1 MNPNRIRY
9 MIEEA
14 TVMLKRQKGATA
26 ISVLIMGLS
35 LLILVI
41 FLLVTLNI
49 AVMIERAS
57 EELRVYV
64 YLEEGVGRD
73 DSREIQLR
81 LLGMTGVDEVVFVS
95 RDEALSHFREAL
107 GEESDLLDALDRNP
121 LPDAYRLKMKQGAMR
136 SEVLER
142 MSRDIME
149 LQGVEEVRYGRRWFE
164 RGERLVR
171 GFYVADLVLGL
182 IIFLSVAFVISNTV
196 RLILLYRR
204 RTIDIMKLV
213 GAPNSYIRV
222 PIIIEGALQGAA
234 AALIALGLSWIVFL
248 FANRYFPG
256 LSFFGVQAVIV
267 FTLFCAL
274 LGAVGS
280 YAAMRR
286 FLKL

>member
-1 MNPNRIRY
+1 

-49 AVMIERAS
+49 AIMIERAS

-73 DSREIQLR
+73 ESREIQLR

-95 RDEALSHFREAL
+95 RDEALTQFREAL
-107 GEESDLLDALDRNP
+107 GEGSDLLDALDRNP

-136 SEVLER
+136 SEILER
-142 MSRDIME
+142 MSLDIME
-149 LQGVEEVRYGRRWFE
+149 WQGVEEVRYGRRWFE
-164 RGERLVR
+164 RGERLVH

-182 IIFLSVAFVISNTV
+182 IIFLSVVFVISNTV

-204 RTIDIMKLV
+204 RTVDIMKLV
-213 GAPNSYIRV
+213 GAPNSYIQI

-234 AALIALGLSWIVFL
+234 AAFIALGLSWIVFL

-256 LSFFGVQAVIV
+256 LSFFGIQAVAV

>member
-14 TVMLKRQKGATA
+14 TFMLKRQKGSTA

-49 AVMIERAS
+49 AVMIDRAS
-57 EELRVYV
+57 EELRAYV

-73 DSREIQLR
+73 ESRDIQLR
-81 LLGMTGVDEVVFVS
+81 LLGMAGVDEVVFVS
-95 RDEALSHFREAL
+95 RDEALTQFREAL
-107 GEESDLLDALDRNP
+107 GEESDLLQALDRNP

-136 SEVLER
+136 SEVLEQV
-142 MSRDIME
+142 SHDIME
-149 LQGVEEVRYGRRWFE
+149 WEGVEEVRYGRRWFE
-164 RGERLVR
+164 RGEKLVR
-171 GFYVADLVLGL
+171 GFYVADFALGL
-182 IIFLSVAFVISNTV
+182 IIFLSVVFVISNTV
-196 RLILLYRR
+196 RLTLLYRR

-213 GAPNSYIRV
+213 GAPNSYIQV
-222 PIIIEGALQGAA
+222 PIIIEGAMQGAV
-234 AALIALGLSWIVFL
+234 AALLALGLSWIVFF

-256 LSFFGVQAVIV
+256 IFFFGAQAVAV

-286 FLKL
+286 FLKA